1 MHGPERHVQAPHPDI
16 AQRSKDGAQVCHH
29 IAVPILRS
37 QTEAIN
43 TNTGLKINCFFP
55 VHLPNLDFPSCD
67 ATTEMSRM
75 GIRNNVSSMM
85 SFDVAAQQVQ
95 DEELVRSALAKIY
108 EIRAIR
114 NERRINARLAGNKE
128 TIRRGALMKMLQTS
142 AQTLPLWV
150 SPVGEEAPSLCG
162 CIPADHS
169 YIAKVGDMVAA
180 LVRSSDGDENWIL
193 AEVVTYLSGSGRY
206 EVDDIDEEQKERHAL
221 SRRRVIPL
229 PLYRANPETDS
240 KALFSK
246 GATVMA
252 LYPQTTCFYKAVVNA
267 LPANHTEEYQVLF
280 EDSSYA
286 DGFSPPL
293 MVAQRYVIALKDKKA
308 KL

>member
-1 MHGPERHVQAPHPDI
+1 M
-16 AQRSKDGAQVCHH
+16 SY
-29 IAVPILRS
+29 
-37 QTEAIN
+37 
-43 TNTGLKINCFFP
+43 
-55 VHLPNLDFPSCD
+55 D
-67 ATTEMSRM
+67 A
-75 GIRNNVSSMM
+75 
-85 SFDVAAQQVQ
+85 AAQQVQ
-95 DEELVRSALAKIY
+95 DRLKAVQQLVKQIHEERAKHESTLSTLGKTKERLQTDDKNSSYYKSKLKTLYTAALNDYHQEEELVRSALAKIN

-150 SPVGEEAPSLCG
+150 SSVGEEPPSLCG

-169 YIAKVGDMVAA
+169 YVAKVGDMVAA

-206 EVDDIDEEQKERHAL
+206 EVDDIDEEQKERHTL

-229 PLYRANPETDS
+229 PLYRTNPETDA
-240 KALFSK
+240 KALFGK

-252 LYPQTTCFYKAVVNA
+252 LYPQTTCFYKAIVNA
-267 LPANHTEEYQVLF
+267 LPSTHTEEYQVLF

-308 KL
+308 KS